1 MDVGVTLTR
10 LLARSALIFLALAFG
25 MLEPMDSSVNPVNL
39 GIAVEESDA
48 EVNETE
54 GNFFSQDD
62 PALFSTRR
70 KAASILTL
78 AQLLD
83 RPSVVPH
90 VAGHHANSIAQYKLL
105 SVFRI

>member
-1 MDVGVTLTR
+1 MKI
-10 LLARSALIFLALAFG
+10 LARSALIFLALAFG
-25 MLEPMDSSVNPVNL
+25 MLDPVDSSVNSVNL
-39 GIAVEESDA
+39 GIVVEDSDA
-48 EVNETE
+48 DETKCD
-54 GNFFSQDD
+54 FFSQND
-62 PALFSTRR
+62 PALFSARR

-90 VAGHHANSIAQYKLL
+90 VAGHHAYPIARDKLL